1 MKRQPVITGLG
12 IVSPIGVG
20 VEKFW
25 AAALAGRSGIST
37 PTSFDATKL
46 PTDCRVVGEVNDFDP
61 LDWMPPRV
69 AKMAGRFS
77 QFAVAAAKMARL
89 DAGLDTADLPPDQL
103 KISIGTSMNGQVD
116 LGETTFA
123 AFMRGEDVLPWT
135 VLEYP
140 AHAATSHIAIDAGIH
155 GQTMT
160 TSTACAAGLDAVGWA
175 AGEIRRGDARAVI
188 AGGTETPL
196 SPYTLTLFHAVGVLS
211 RWQGPPEEASRPFDR
226 LRSGL
231 VLAEGAAVVVIEDEE
246 FAQARGAK
254 IYARILSS
262 TSGSEGG
269 HLRKIDESGE
279 GVASAMAA
287 ALKRAA
293 LAPTEI
299 DYICAH
305 GNSMPDYD
313 VAETSGVK
321 RVFQKHAWNIPISSL
336 KSMCGQ
342 ALAAASAM
350 QVVSS
355 CLTLRDQILAPTINY
370 LLPDPDCDLDYVA
383 NVARRARVRQVL
395 IHAQSLGGSHAA
407 MILGAPD

>member
-25 AAALAGRSGIST
+25 AAALAGKSGIRT

-89 DAGLDTADLPPDQL
+89 DAGLDTADLPPDQF

-175 AGEIRRGDARAVI
+175 AEEIRRGDARAVI

-355 CLTLRDQILAPTINY
+355 CLMLRDQILAPTINY

>member
-1 MKRQPVITGLG
+1 
-12 IVSPIGVG
+12 
-20 VEKFW
+20 
-25 AAALAGRSGIST
+25 
-37 PTSFDATKL
+37 
-46 PTDCRVVGEVNDFDP
+46 
-61 LDWMPPRV
+61 
-69 AKMAGRFS
+69 
-77 QFAVAAAKMARL
+77 
-89 DAGLDTADLPPDQL
+89 
-103 KISIGTSMNGQVD
+103 
-116 LGETTFA
+116 
-123 AFMRGEDVLPWT
+123 
-135 VLEYP
+135 
-140 AHAATSHIAIDAGIH
+140 
-155 GQTMT
+155 
-160 TSTACAAGLDAVGWA
+160 
-175 AGEIRRGDARAVI
+175 
-188 AGGTETPL
+188 
-196 SPYTLTLFHAVGVLS
+196 
-211 RWQGPPEEASRPFDR
+211 
-226 LRSGL
+226 L

-293 LAPTEI
+293 LVPTEI

>member
-25 AAALAGRSGIST
+25 AAALAGKSGIRT

-89 DAGLDTADLPPDQL
+89 DAGLDTADLPPDQF

-175 AGEIRRGDARAVI
+175 AEEIRRGDARAVI

-355 CLTLRDQILAPTINY
+355 CLMLRDQILAPTINY
-370 LLPDPDCDLDYVA
+370 LRPDPDCDLDYVA